1 MGGDNWGLL
10 KREEY
15 GVLVDRIHLQ
25 HKESQ
30 AEAERGKMRRY

>member
-1 MGGDNWGLL
+1 MLVGDDNWGL

-30 AEAERGKMRRY
+30 AERGKMRRYY